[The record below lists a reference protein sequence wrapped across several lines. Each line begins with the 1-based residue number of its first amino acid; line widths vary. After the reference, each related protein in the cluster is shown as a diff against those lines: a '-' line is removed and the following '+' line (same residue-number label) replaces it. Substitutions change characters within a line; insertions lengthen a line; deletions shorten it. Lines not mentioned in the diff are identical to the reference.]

1 MDGRWLRVL
10 VALIAFAIATVIG
23 ILTLGRFDDTSRIDP
38 ISFAN
43 QVTADSWALI
53 LTIAMIVAA
62 VVYFGLEKLQTGRL
76 ASLEGQFTTRTIA
89 LMPIAIALNIVLGG
103 AVANALKIPIYLD
116 SVGTILVGV
125 LCGPIAGALTGAV
138 TNLLWSYVIPP
149 PFQSG
154 AAAAFAITAV
164 AIGVIAG
171 VAGRAGLLRPRPNTP
186 TERLALGGALTV
198 GLILAMSYVALIGYE
213 KIIGSAALAP
223 SSDNQL
229 LLILGWVALGLVVL
243 TVVGLIALLV
253 ARRDLTAAYVVVL
266 GVGTGIVA
274 ALISAPIAAGVF
286 SGVTGAGTDFLVAAF
301 RQAGADVQAAT
312 LGQGLISDPI
322 DKVVTFFVV
331 YLILNAMARRTKAR
345 FPQGERLVEG
355 DVREAYA

>member
-1 MDGRWLRVL
+1 MAGRWLRVL
-10 VALIAFAIATVIG
+10 VALVAFVLATAVG
-23 ILTLGRFDDTSRIDP
+23 ILTVGRFDDISRIDP
-38 ISFAN
+38 VTFIN

-53 LTIAMIVAA
+53 LTIAMVIAA
-62 VVYFGLEKLQTGRL
+62 FVYFGLEKVQTGRL
-76 ASLEGQFTTRTIA
+76 ASLDGQFTTRTIA
-89 LMPIAIALNIVLGG
+89 LMPIGIALNIVLGG

-116 SVGTILVGV
+116 SIGTILVGV
-125 LCGPIAGALTGAV
+125 LCGPIAGALTGGL

-149 PFQSG
+149 PFQAS

-171 VAGRAGLLRPRPNTP
+171 LAGRAGLLRPRPNSP
-186 TERLALGGALTV
+186 PRSLAIGGTVTV
-198 GLILAMSYVALIGYE
+198 GLIVLMSYLAYLGYQT
-213 KIIGSAALAP
+213 IIGPAALAP

-229 LLILGWVALGLVVL
+229 LVILAWIALGLVVL
-243 TVVGLIALLV
+243 TVVGLVGLLI

-301 RQAGADVQAAT
+301 RRAGADVQAAT

-345 FPQGERLVEG
+345 FPQGERLLQ
-355 DVREAYA
+355 RETPETLA